1 MALIHDYSPKFIKIS
16 CFVFSEIPEEKQPLE
31 APKPS
36 IVTQKSHEIEQP
48 SQTPEKTVQSIPKPK
63 VEAKLEPSPVKPVQ
77 QFNTQSSPEPKIE
90 AELEPSRVK
99 PEQQYNIQSSP
110 KVEAKLESSP
120 VKPEHQYNCRICQS
134 KQKDENAL
142 YLHLIMVHFKVSSS
156 IFHLSE
162 SLEKKLD

>member
-1 MALIHDYSPKFIKIS
+1 MALIHDYSPKFIKIF

-36 IVTQKSHEIEQP
+36 IVAQKSHEIEQP

-63 VEAKLEPSPVKPVQ
+63 VEAELE
-77 QFNTQSSPEPKIE
+77 QSS
-90 AELEPSRVK
+90 VK
-99 PEQQYNIQSSP
+99 PEQQYNIQSSL

-162 SLEKKLD
+162 SFEKKFD